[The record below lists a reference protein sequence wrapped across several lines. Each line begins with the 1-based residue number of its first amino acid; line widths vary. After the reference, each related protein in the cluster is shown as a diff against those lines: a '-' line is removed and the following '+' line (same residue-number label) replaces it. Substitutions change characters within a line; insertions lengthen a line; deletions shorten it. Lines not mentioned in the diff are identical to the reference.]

1 MLENKI
7 KEILLR
13 NPEIRIVFFFDP
25 NKSRYEEF
33 QNLKIESL
41 EKIEID
47 ERYFSLKNRLEYE
60 LKDQKVILYHPFKK
74 PVGVEWH
81 KYPLLGL
88 YYANKELL
96 LDDVGEFMQ
105 EYGLPQLHEQLVRKY
120 IRQLKTKNYQRKL
133 AGILEP
139 SLFNESNLK
148 QGFVS
153 VLLKFNRVTEK
164 NLLIARLFELTL
176 NPSEFEDTLAKLRT
190 GELEEEVCKWLFVLF
205 GSEVEEL
212 EIEIIRELVNKFKYN
227 LLLANI
233 NETSEK
239 DPYAKLK
246 SSRISEVNRMLS
258 LMNDWR
264 NDLKLKESFDL
275 VMEQT
280 GSVIDPIKLIT
291 IYGYDRE
298 YGYYSDSMVNEIF
311 KHLLTDIEDRPA
323 GIKVDALN
331 WIENIGR
338 NDKLS
343 CKFNYLFHH
352 ASFLEI
358 LDSCKSFVFDTLNQY
373 VEKYTS
379 DLYKID
385 YHYRKAVKYFNELP
399 VDGPDTDTETKN
411 YFQLLNER
419 YDRFLIELNVEWQR
433 LSQEKEFD
441 YNQINIK
448 KQFNFYHD
456 KLKQFDA
463 KVAVI
468 ISDALRYEVAYELY
482 EELIRDVK
490 NKVNLEPMMASIPSI
505 TSLGMAN
512 LLPNK
517 GIEIN
522 IEDKKSGFT
531 VNNIS
536 TSGLDDRKRI
546 LKQAREFSEVI
557 SFNDLITFDR
567 DRGRDLFNNNRI
579 VYIYHDAID
588 AIGDKRRTE
597 QDTFMAC
604 EKAID
609 ELKSMIAKL
618 YGWNVYHVLITADH
632 GFIYNYNAI
641 NESQREDLPEV
652 EGKSDSGI
660 RYIIGE
666 KFEGEVTGYQFPLAN
681 TTNIK
686 TKLGIVIPRAI
697 NRYKKSG
704 DIGLHFVHGGGSLQE
719 IIIPFIRFYKKKEE
733 IAEIV
738 EFRRLDSTK
747 KITTGSL
754 KISIYQEQPV
764 SSDIKPAEII
774 IGLYDEKGKLISN
787 EVEVILESTSD
798 NPKERT
804 KNIVL
809 TLSGKGSQS
818 SFCYLRAFDIN
829 DKTRLNPIRI
839 NDKLIISTVMDIDEF
854 QI

>member
-13 NPEIRIVFFFDP
+13 NSEIQIIFFFDQ

-33 QNLKIESL
+33 QNLKIKDL
-41 EKIEID
+41 EKIEVN
-47 ERYFSLKNRLEYE
+47 EKYFSLKNQLEYE

-74 PVGVEWH
+74 PVGDEWH
-81 KYPLLGL
+81 RYPLLGL

-96 LDDVGEFMQ
+96 LDDTGEFMQ
-105 EYGLPQLHEQLVRKY
+105 EYGLSHSHEHLVRKY

-133 AGILEP
+133 SNILEP
-139 SLFNESNLK
+139 SLFNETNLK
-148 QGFVS
+148 QGFIS

-176 NPSEFEDTLAKLRT
+176 SPSEFEDTLAKLRT

-205 GSEVEEL
+205 GSEVKEL
-212 EIEIIRELVNKFKYN
+212 KIKLIRELVNKFKYN

-246 SSRISEVNRMLS
+246 SSRPSEVNRMLS

-264 NDLKLKESFDL
+264 NDPKHKESFDP

-280 GSVIDPIKLIT
+280 GSAIDPFKIMAV
-291 IYGYDRE
+291 YGNKVE
-298 YGYYSDSMVNEIF
+298 YGYYSDSMINEIF
-311 KHLLTDIEDRPA
+311 KYLLIDLEDRPA
-323 GIKVDALN
+323 DTKVDALN

-338 NDKLS
+338 DDKLR
-343 CKFNYLFHH
+343 CKFNYLFHQ

-358 LDSCKSFVFDTLNQY
+358 LNVNKSFVFDTLSQY

-379 DLYKID
+379 ELYKID
-385 YHYRKAVKYFNELP
+385 YHYRKAVKYYNELP
-399 VDGPDTDTETKN
+399 VNGPDTDTETKKS
-411 YFQLLNER
+411 FQLLNKR
-419 YDRFLIELNVEWQR
+419 YDRFLIDLNVEWQR

-441 YNQINIK
+441 YNQVNIK

-490 NKVNLEPMMASIPSI
+490 NKVTLEPMMASIPSI

-512 LLPNK
+512 LLPNDRI
-517 GIEIN
+517 GIN
-522 IEDKKSGFT
+522 VDDKKSGFT
-531 VNNIS
+531 INNIS
-536 TSGLDDRKRI
+536 TSGLDGRRKI
-546 LKQAREFSEVI
+546 LKQAKEFSEVV
-557 SFNDLITFDR
+557 SFTDLKTFDR
-567 DRGRDLFNNNRI
+567 DQGRDLFNNNRI

-632 GFIYNYNAI
+632 GFIYNYNPI
-641 NESQREDLPEV
+641 NESQRENLPEV
-652 EGKSDSGI
+652 KGKSDSGI
-660 RYIIGE
+660 RYVIGE
-666 KFEGEVTGYQFPLAN
+666 KFDGEVTGYQFPLVN
-681 TTNIK
+681 TTNIE
-686 TKLGIVIPRAI
+686 TDFRVLIPRAI

-774 IGLYDEKGKLISN
+774 IGLYDDKGKLISN
-787 EVEVILESTSD
+787 EVDVVLESTSD

-809 TLSGKGSQS
+809 TLSGSGSQS

-854 QI
+854 

>member
-7 KEILLR
+7 KEILQR
-13 NPEIRIVFFFDP
+13 NPEKRIIFFFDQ

-33 QNLKIESL
+33 QNLKIENL

-47 ERYFSLKNRLEYE
+47 EKYFSLKNWLEYE

-74 PVGVEWH
+74 PVGDAWH

-105 EYGLPQLHEQLVRKY
+105 EYGLSHSHEHLARKY

-133 AGILEP
+133 ASILEP
-139 SLFNESNLK
+139 SLFNKSNLK
-148 QGFVS
+148 QGFIS

-176 NPSEFEDTLAKLRT
+176 SPSEFEDTLAKLRT
-190 GELEEEVCKWLFVLF
+190 GKLEEEVCKWLFVLF
-205 GSEVEEL
+205 GSEVKEL
-212 EIEIIRELVNKFKYN
+212 KIKLIRELVNKFKYN

-239 DPYAKLK
+239 DLYAKLK
-246 SSRISEVNRMLS
+246 SSRPSEVNKMLS

-264 NDLKLKESFDL
+264 NDPKHKESFDP

-280 GSVIDPIKLIT
+280 GSAIDPFKIMAV
-291 IYGYDRE
+291 YGNKVE
-298 YGYYSDSMVNEIF
+298 YGYYSNSMINEIF
-311 KHLLTDIEDRPA
+311 KYLLIDLEDRPA
-323 GIKVDALN
+323 DTKVDALN

-338 NDKLS
+338 DDKLR
-343 CKFNYLFHH
+343 CKFNYLFHQ

-358 LDSCKSFVFDTLNQY
+358 LNVNKSFVFDTLSQY

-379 DLYKID
+379 ELYKID
-385 YHYRKAVKYFNELP
+385 YNYRKAVKYYNELP
-399 VDGPDTDTETKN
+399 VNGPDTDTETKKS
-411 YFQLLNER
+411 FQLLNKR
-419 YDRFLIELNVEWQR
+419 YDRFLIDLNVEWQR

-441 YNQINIK
+441 YNQVNIK

-512 LLPNK
+512 LLPNDRI
-517 GIEIN
+517 GIN
-522 IEDKKSGFT
+522 VDDKKSGFT
-531 VNNIS
+531 INNIS
-536 TSGLDDRKRI
+536 TSGLDGRRKI
-546 LKQAREFSEVI
+546 LKQAKEFSEVV
-557 SFNDLITFDR
+557 SFTDLKTFDR
-567 DRGRDLFNNNRI
+567 ERGRDLFNNNRI

-632 GFIYNYNAI
+632 GFIYNYNPI
-641 NESQREDLPEV
+641 NESQRENLPEV
-652 EGKSDSGI
+652 KGKSDSGI
-660 RYIIGE
+660 RYVIGE
-666 KFEGEVTGYQFPLAN
+666 KFDGEVTGYQFPLVN
-681 TTNIK
+681 TTNIE
-686 TKLGIVIPRAI
+686 TDFRVLIPRAI

-774 IGLYDEKGKLISN
+774 IGLFDDKGKLISN
-787 EVEVILESTSD
+787 EVDVVLESTSD

-809 TLSGKGSQS
+809 TLSGSGSQS

-854 QI
+854 

>member
-7 KEILLR
+7 KEILIR
-13 NPEIRIVFFFDP
+13 NPEIRIIFFFDN

-33 QNLKIESL
+33 QNLKIEDL
-41 EKIEID
+41 EKIEVD
-47 ERYFSLKNRLEYE
+47 EKYFSLKNRLEYE
-60 LKDQKVILYHPFKK
+60 LKNQKVILYHPYKK
-74 PVGVEWH
+74 PVDDAWH

-96 LDDVGEFMQ
+96 LDDAGEFMQ
-105 EYGLPQLHEQLVRKY
+105 EYGLSHSHEYLVRKY

-139 SLFNESNLK
+139 SLFNEPNLK

-164 NLLIARLFELTL
+164 NLLIARIFELTL
-176 NPSEFEDTLAKLRT
+176 SPSEFENTLAKLRA
-190 GELEEEVCKWLFVLF
+190 GDLEEEVCKWLFVLF
-205 GSEVEEL
+205 GSEVKEL
-212 EIEIIRELVNKFKYN
+212 KIEIIRELVNKFKYN

-246 SSRISEVNRMLS
+246 SSRPSEVNRMLS

-264 NDLKLKESFDL
+264 NDPKLKKSFEP

-280 GSVIDPIKLIT
+280 GSAIDPFKIMAV
-291 IYGYDRE
+291 YGNKVE
-298 YGYYSDSMVNEIF
+298 FGFYSDSMVNEIF
-311 KHLLTDIEDRPA
+311 KHLLTDLADRPA
-323 GIKVDALN
+323 NIKVDALN

-338 NDKLS
+338 NEKLR
-343 CKFNYLFHH
+343 CMFNYLFHH

-358 LDSCKSFVFDTLNQY
+358 LNINKSFVFDTLNQY

-379 DLYKID
+379 ELYKID
-385 YHYRKAVKYFNELP
+385 YHYRKAVKYYNELP
-399 VDGPDTDTETKN
+399 VDGPDTDAETKKS
-411 YFQLLNER
+411 FQLLNKS
-419 YDRFLIELNVEWQR
+419 YDRFLIDLNIEWQR
-433 LSQEKEFD
+433 LLQEKEFD
-441 YNQINIK
+441 YNQISIK
-448 KQFNFYHD
+448 KQFNFYND
-456 KLKQFDA
+456 KLKKFDA

-490 NKVNLEPMMASIPSI
+490 NKVNLESMIASIPSI
-505 TSLGMAN
+505 TSLGMTN
-512 LLPNK
+512 ILPND
-517 GIEIN
+517 GIGIN
-522 IEDKKSGFT
+522 VYDKKSGFII
-531 VNNIS
+531 NNIS
-536 TSGLDDRKRI
+536 TSGLDDRRKI
-546 LKQAREFSEVI
+546 LKQAKELSEVVA
-557 SFNDLITFDR
+557 FTDLKTFDR

-641 NESQREDLPEV
+641 NESQRENLPEV

-660 RYIIGE
+660 RYVIGE

-686 TKLGIVIPRAI
+686 TDLRALIPRAI

-719 IIIPFIRFYKKKEE
+719 LIIPFIRFYKKKEE

-738 EFRRLDSTK
+738 EFRRLDSIK

-774 IGLYDEKGKLISN
+774 IGLYDDKGKLISN
-787 EVEVILESTSD
+787 EVDVVLESTSD

-809 TLSGKGSQS
+809 TLSGNGNQS

-854 QI
+854 